1 MCVHLNKLYNVTTL
15 GRVLDWVALVL
26 VSLLEYVELLDMVLQ
41 MLGLEDINLITWQWN
56 GLIWLWYQLRLNK
69 EILTIPDFSKWIIYY
84 QLFVGNIPWCWF
96 LRILLLLENIQGCI

>member
-56 GLIWLWYQLRLNK
+56 GLNRLWYHQSLNK
-69 EILTIPDFSKWIIYY
+69 EILTMPDFSKWIKYS
-84 QLFVGNIPWCWF
+84 QLFV
-96 LRILLLLENIQGCI
+96 RAILGIGLWEYSYC